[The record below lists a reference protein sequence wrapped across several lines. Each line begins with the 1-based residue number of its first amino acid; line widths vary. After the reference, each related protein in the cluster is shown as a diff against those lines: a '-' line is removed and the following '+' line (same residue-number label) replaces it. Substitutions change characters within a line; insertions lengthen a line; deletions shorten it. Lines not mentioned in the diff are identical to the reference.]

1 MEAEKTEAG
10 TVEKAADL
18 GLTPS
23 AVHKRWML
31 ELALA
36 EKREVDWMEA
46 AKKATALYSGSDK
59 KAHSF
64 NILWANTETLRP
76 ALYNSLPLP
85 DIRKRFEE
93 ADPAGRE
100 AAEMLERGIGYSLD
114 CYGADSVFKLNTLD
128 VILPGRAVARVRYV
142 PGFVEGEQEPQEVEI
157 AETEAYEE
165 LASEQVVVEHVHWT
179 DFRHGPGRS
188 WGEVNWIAFR
198 HQMTREQLEEKFPDV
213 GAQVPL
219 SGVADEKVDKA
230 DAEIAGMFKSA
241 EVWEIW
247 DKDAKKVVFVATSY
261 RNGPLAEAEDPLS
274 LVGFYP
280 IAEPVRAIESADSLC
295 PITLYSQ
302 YEEQAKE
309 LNVISARINKLTQ
322 VLKYRGVYDSALTEV
337 KRMKDA
343 GDNEFLPI
351 DNVSLW
357 AEKGF
362 EKGIYVMPI
371 EQAANVLGILQAQRE
386 ACKQTIYELTGISDI
401 VRGSSNARET
411 ATAQEIK
418 AQFGTLRL
426 QRLQQEMQR
435 FIRDTIR
442 IMAEVMAE
450 KFQPQTLLAM
460 TGKQIPTQAEVQ
472 QQMMQ
477 SQMQWQQVAM
487 QAQQSGQQPPPP
499 PLPPQVVTLEQ
510 VMQILRSDLL
520 RQYRIDIET
529 NSTIAA
535 LESANQKA
543 IGELLTGIGNMAQAI
558 MPAVQSGMLP
568 QEAATAIVKSVVR
581 KFKLGR
587 AVEDALDSEQGV
599 GMPPQVQQAMQQVE
613 QAQQQVQQQAQE
625 VSQEARRIEVEKIGL
640 DADKRVAKAE
650 LDKQS
655 LQVKFEQDLAA
666 LRSEYEDRIQSMMA
680 TPVDTYGVTN

>member
-1 MEAEKTEAG
+1 METEKTGAG

-31 ELALA
+31 ELSLSEQA
-36 EKREVDWMEA
+36 EKDWKED
-46 AKKATALYSGSDK
+46 AKKAVSIYDGSEK

-76 ALYNSLPLP
+76 ALYNSLPQP
-85 DIRKRFEE
+85 DIRKRFD
-93 ADPAGRE
+93 DPDAAGRE
-100 AAEMLERGIGYSLD
+100 AAEILERGISYSLD

-142 PGFVEGEQEPQEVEI
+142 PSIAQEEAGETAEGEV
-157 AETEAYEE
+157 YEE
-165 LASEQVVVEHVHWT
+165 LAGEQVVVEHVHWC
-179 DFRHGPGRS
+179 DFRHGPGKT

-198 HQMTREQLEEKFPDV
+198 HQMTREQLEEKFPEV
-213 GAQVPL
+213 AAQVPL
-219 SGVADEKVDKA
+219 SGVANESVEKA
-230 DAEIAGMFKSA
+230 DAEVASLFKSA

-247 DKDAKKVVFVATSY
+247 DKDAKKVVFVATNY
-261 RNGPLAEAEDPLS
+261 RNGPLAEIDDPLS

-280 IAEPVRAIESADSLC
+280 IAEPVRAIESADSLV

-322 VLKYRGVYDSALTEV
+322 VLKYRGVYDAALTEIDRAA
-337 KRMKDA
+337 KA

-351 DNVSLW
+351 DNSALW
-357 AEKGF
+357 SERGF
-362 EKGIYVMPI
+362 DKGIWMMPI
-371 EQAANVLGILQAQRE
+371 EQAAQVLVILQGRLE

-401 VRGSSNARET
+401 VRGASNAQET

-418 AQFGTLRL
+418 AQFGTIRL

-442 IMAEVMAE
+442 LMAEVMAE

-460 TGKQIPTQAEVQ
+460 TGKKIPTQAEVQ

-477 SQMQWQQVAM
+477 AQMQWQQMAM
-487 QAQQSGQQPPPP
+487 QAQQFGQAPPPP
-499 PLPPQVVTLEQ
+499 PQPPQVVTLEQ
-510 VMQILRSDLL
+510 VMEVLRSDLL

-529 NSTIAA
+529 NSTIQA

-543 IGELLTGIGNMAQAI
+543 IGELLTGIGQMAQAVI
-558 MPAVQSGMLP
+558 PAVQAGMLP
-568 QEAATAIVKSVVR
+568 GEAASEIVKAVVR

-587 AVEDALDSEQGV
+587 AVEDALDAKQEGPSQ
-599 GMPPQVQQAMQQVE
+599 QVQQAMQQVQE
-613 QAQQQVQQQAQE
+613 AQQQVEQKAQE
-625 VSQEARRIEVEKIGL
+625 VGQEAQRIEVEKIGL
-640 DADKRVAKAE
+640 EADKRVAKAE

-655 LQVKFEQDLAA
+655 LAVKYEKDLAA
-666 LRSEYEDRIQSMMA
+666 LRGEYEARYQSLMA
-680 TPVDTYGVTN
+680 TPVMSDGATY